1 MCWFCFTARLA
12 HITKDVYYSS
22 SGNGDDDNNNDD
34 DDDDNDNN
42 NDDDDDDNNNNNN
55 NNSENKFQDCQ
66 NTPSITSGYRLAIHE
81 ELMQIREKIFE
92 E

>member
-22 SGNGDDDNNNDD
+22 NGNGDDDNN
-34 DDDDNDNN
+34 
-42 NDDDDDDNNNNNN
+42 DDDDNNNN
-55 NNSENKFQDCQ
+55 SENNLQDCQ
-66 NTPSITSGYRLAIHE
+66 NTPSITCGYRLAIHE